1 MQIEL
6 TDEIIEAINSA
17 LMDGIPCIVAT
28 VGDDNMPNL
37 AYKGS
42 VIAFDRE
49 HLAFWERSSG
59 ETLTALR
66 RIPKVAVLYRNPAT
80 RLSWRIYGNATLH
93 ENGTLR
99 DKIDLAPENE
109 SRPNVS
115 NQGFWTG
122 ERGQKDWAGSVAN
135 FRTTVLYGTDDQGGN
150 KSPAGICFAVEN
162 LTGHAIT
169 TGDSQNPWSHDALPR
184 PPPLVPASR

>member
-6 TDEIIEAINSA
+6 TDEIIKAINSA

-28 VGDDNMPNL
+28 VGEDNMPNL

-42 VIAFDRE
+42 VTAFDRE

-59 ETLTALR
+59 DTLTALR

-93 ENGTLR
+93 ENGSLR
-99 DKIDLAPENE
+99 EEIMK
-109 SRPNVS
+109 
-115 NQGFWTG
+115 
-122 ERGQKDWAGSVAN
+122 
-135 FRTTVLYGTDDQGGN
+135 
-150 KSPAGICFAVEN
+150 
-162 LTGHAIT
+162 
-169 TGDSQNPWSHDALPR
+169 
-184 PPPLVPASR
+184 LVPKVELERDPDRVGIAVLIRVDRVRAGRQTIMQREEDH

>member
-6 TDEIIEAINSA
+6 TDEIIEAINNA

-28 VGDDNMPNL
+28 VGDNNMPNL

-93 ENGTLR
+93 ENGSLR
-99 DKIDLAPENE
+99 EEIMEMVPEIE
-109 SRPNVS
+109 L
-115 NQGFWTG
+115 
-122 ERGQKDWAGSVAN
+122 ERDPDRVGIAVFIRVDRVRAG
-135 FRTTVLYGTDDQGGN
+135 RQTIMQRG
-150 KSPAGICFAVEN
+150 EN
-162 LTGHAIT
+162 LQDGGTAGH
-169 TGDSQNPWSHDALPR
+169 
-184 PPPLVPASR
+184 

>member
-6 TDEIIEAINSA
+6 TDEIIKAINSA

-28 VGDDNMPNL
+28 VGEDNMPNL

-93 ENGTLR
+93 ENGSLR
-99 DKIDLAPENE
+99 EEIMK
-109 SRPNVS
+109 
-115 NQGFWTG
+115 
-122 ERGQKDWAGSVAN
+122 
-135 FRTTVLYGTDDQGGN
+135 
-150 KSPAGICFAVEN
+150 
-162 LTGHAIT
+162 
-169 TGDSQNPWSHDALPR
+169 
-184 PPPLVPASR
+184 LVPKVELERDPDRVGIAVLIRVDRVRAGRQTIMQREEDH